1 MLAATNTQ
9 NPFATL
15 PTLIMM
21 PQISGQAR
29 MENNFQM
36 MNLQQ
41 GSTFLDGVLA
51 PVLYQKS

>member
-51 PVLYQKS
+51 PVLYRKS